1 MRLRGESSV
10 RDGGSSVGLHD
21 NVESDHLNMDV
32 AEDLDLV
39 DTLVIDS
46 DQLFD
51 LSRTLACC
59 LLSHKLT
66 DVGDFREMG
75 QEATVGSRHVET
87 HLLDKVGGL
96 DSCWGGS
103 SSRRGMNCRAAV
115 GGRRGTSLVGAESR
129 RVMFDSKGN
138 VKGMDQRALSGTT
151 SGQLLVLAIVDSLIT
166 NTIGQSSLG
175 HVLPSGQVGAD
186 LPVKDVGIA
195 SLKHATED
203 RDQVLDNASDSLEF
217 LCQSNNVVVPG
228 LLNGSEDLAED
239 GSARGLDRGCHQ
251 VEP

>member
-1 MRLRGESSV
+1 M

-51 LSRTLACC
+51 LDRTLACC
-59 LLSHKLT
+59 LLGYKLT
-66 DVGDFREMG
+66 DVRDLCKMS
-75 QEATVGSRHVET
+75 QEAAVGSRHVET

-103 SSRRGMNCRAAV
+103 SSRGRRRNHRVAVGGCRAA
-115 GGRRGTSLVGAESR
+115 SLVGAESC
-129 RVMFDSKGN
+129 RVMFDSKGDI
-138 VKGMDQRALSGTT
+138 KGMDQRTLSGTA
-151 SGQLLVLAIVDSLIT
+151 SGQLLVLAIVDALIT
-166 NTIGQSSLG
+166 DTIGQSGLG
-175 HVLPSGQVGAD
+175 HVLPSGQVRTD
-186 LPVKDVGIA
+186 LPVKDIGVA

-203 RDQVLDNASDSLEF
+203 RDQVLDNASDTFEF
-217 LCQSNNVVVPG
+217 LCQSINVRVPG
-228 LLNGSEDLAED
+228 LLNGGEDLAED
-239 GSARGLDRGCHQ
+239 GSTRGLDRGRHQ